1 MRQAMRPPIVYA
13 PKDKKRDMM
22 RQLEAALYTLNLPQ
36 EQEIEE
42 ISISPE
48 LLEEKPALE
57 AVN

>member
-1 MRQAMRPPIVYA
+1 
-13 PKDKKRDMM
+13 MM

-42 ISISPE
+42 IVISPE
-48 LLEEKPALE
+48 LVEDKPAPA